1 MKNLSSSICT
11 SSFSL
16 NAPAKINW
24 FLRVLNKRTDGY
36 HNIISF
42 MQCIGIFDTLRFER
56 ADNIEVISDLNIS
69 PENNFVYKAISLLSQ
84 YISYK
89 KGVKITLQKN
99 IPMSAGLG
107 GGSSDA
113 AYTLLGLNKLWEL
126 GIEHEELRTI
136 GLSIGSDVPFFLSS
150 APAIVKGR
158 GEKITNLDFQP
169 PLMVLLL
176 VKPSV
181 AVSTAWAYTLFDK
194 RKLTELTKKP
204 LDIKLFCRSLIKR
217 DFVSLSTMLD
227 NDLERVVIE
236 EYPVI
241 KKIKER
247 MLESGAIISSMTG
260 SGPTV
265 FGVFKS
271 KKAAFS
277 VANKMGK
284 HYWSRVTE
292 TIV

>member
-1 MKNLSSSICT
+1 
-11 SSFSL
+11 
-16 NAPAKINW
+16 
-24 FLRVLNKRTDGY
+24 
-36 HNIISF
+36 
-42 MQCIGIFDTLRFER
+42 
-56 ADNIEVISDLNIS
+56 
-69 PENNFVYKAISLLSQ
+69 
-84 YISYK
+84 
-89 KGVKITLQKN
+89 
-99 IPMSAGLG
+99 MSAGLG

-126 GIEHEELRTI
+126 GIEHEELCTI
-136 GLSIGSDVPFFLSS
+136 GLSIGSDVPFFLSG
-150 APAIVKGR
+150 APAIVEER
-158 GEKITNLDFQP
+158 GEKITKIDFQSP
-169 PLMVLLL
+169 SIVLLL

-204 LDIKLFCRSLIKR
+204 LDIKLFYHSLINR

-241 KKIKER
+241 KNIKEK
-247 MLESGAIISSMTG
+247 MLESGAMISSMTG

-277 VANKMGK
+277 AANKMEK
-284 HYWSRVTE
+284 HYWSQVTE